1 MLRQA
6 MGDCQVGIR
15 RYETKEIGD
24 DSHRRRVPMTIYYP
38 SESWTKEYPYMEGQ
52 YQRSAP
58 NVIDNGVRTYC
69 GMEPEFKTTIVKAKV
84 VLMNHGLCGYE
95 MESTV
100 LCADLASSGYIV
112 VSIGHP
118 YGAGIVTYTDGERF
132 ESPESFDDMR
142 KKLDQLEPLWY
153 EDIITVM
160 EWLACANTSNSFWKG
175 KLEVASMG
183 SVGVSFGGCCSVFAA
198 LKNDSLRYAVNL
210 DGALFGKPEI
220 RNQDKTIL
228 VLCSPLNYKAHAI
241 LIKEGCTCVTVKRI
255 RKVSHWEFSDG
266 IYLSDRGKKNTAWA
280 NEVSRIRATMIREF
294 IRENTEG

>member
-6 MGDCQVGIR
+6 IGDCQVGIR

-38 SESWTKEYPYMEGQ
+38 AESWTKEYPYMEGQ

-112 VSIGHP
+112 VSIEHP

-175 KLEVASMG
+175 KLELASMG

-241 LIKEGCTCVTVKRI
+241 LTKEGCTCVTVKRI

>member
-6 MGDCQVGIR
+6 IGDYQVGIR

-38 SESWTKEYPYMEGQ
+38 AESWTKEYPYMEGQ

-118 YGAGIVTYTDGERF
+118 
-132 ESPESFDDMR
+132 
-142 KKLDQLEPLWY
+142 
-153 EDIITVM
+153 
-160 EWLACANTSNSFWKG
+160 
-175 KLEVASMG
+175 EV
-183 SVGVSFGGCCSVFAA
+183 
-198 LKNDSLRYAVNL
+198 LY
-210 DGALFGKPEI
+210 
-220 RNQDKTIL
+220 
-228 VLCSPLNYKAHAI
+228 
-241 LIKEGCTCVTVKRI
+241 
-255 RKVSHWEFSDG
+255 
-266 IYLSDRGKKNTAWA
+266 
-280 NEVSRIRATMIREF
+280 
-294 IRENTEG
+294 

>member
-6 MGDCQVGIR
+6 IGDYRVGIR
-15 RYETKEIGD
+15 RYETEEIGD
-24 DSHRRRVPMTIYYP
+24 ISHRRRVPMTVYYP
-38 SESWTKEYPYMEGQ
+38 AESWTKEYPYMEEQ

-58 NVIDNGVRTYC
+58 DVIDNGVQTYC
-69 GMEPEFKTTIVKAKV
+69 GTEPEFKTTIEKAKV

-100 LCADLASSGYIV
+100 LCADLASSGYVV

-132 ESPESFDDMR
+132 ESPESFDCMR
-142 KKLDQLEPLWY
+142 KKLNQLEPLWY
-153 EDIITVM
+153 EDIVTVM
-160 EWLACANTSNSFWKG
+160 ELLACANASNSFWKG
-175 KLEVASMG
+175 KLELAGMG
-183 SVGVSFGGCCSVFAA
+183 SIGVSFGGCCSIFAV

-220 RNQDKTIL
+220 GNREKPIL

-241 LIKEGCTCVTVKRI
+241 LTKEGCTGVTVKKI
-255 RKVSHWEFSDG
+255 RKVTHWEFSDG
-266 IYLSDRGKKNTAWA
+266 IYLSERGKKNPAWA
-280 NEVSRIRATMIREF
+280 DEASKKRANMILEF
-294 IRENTEG
+294 IRTHI